1 MESFSDTFLSA
12 FPPRI
17 AHHNSLTS
25 LEVYHNITMTPYQKS
40 VIINEVKSNKITQ
53 VDIAKYLQITKQRV
67 KNLIYD
73 DKHGKIFREEPYC
86 PSRIDEIGCSNI
98 AAKIIA
104 GNDKKKPYK
113 KSETY

>member
-1 MESFSDTFLSA
+1 
-12 FPPRI
+12 
-17 AHHNSLTS
+17 
-25 LEVYHNITMTPYQKS
+25 MTPYQKS

-53 VDIAKYLQITKQRV
+53 VDIAKYLQITKKHV